1 MRQHYPDAE
10 WREIFP
16 AESEDGAGRCT
27 DGTGSGE
34 SGVSEEE
41 TLIQNELL
49 SSEHDREAS
58 LLEREQDD
66 GGSAGKNMPEEKRG
80 LYYVILAAFGVI
92 VTAALLCGWM
102 LLFGVRVYTRD
113 ASGRYRI
120 AGVTRV
126 ASKEGGKQKTVPLTR
141 QIIRNSETNDLR
153 LRFGSLCL
161 SRYGGEIMLLTYK
174 TMSREFTVGR
184 TVLLRMRA

>member
-1 MRQHYPDAE
+1 MRQYYSDAE

-16 AESEDGAGRCT
+16 AESEDGAGRRA
-27 DGTGSGE
+27 DGPDSGE

-41 TLIQNELL
+41 ALIQNELL
-49 SSEHDREAS
+49 SSGHDREAS

-66 GGSAGKNMPEEKRG
+66 GSSAGKNMPAGKRG
-80 LYYVILAAFGVI
+80 QYYVILAVFGVI

-113 ASGRYRI
+113 ASGRFRI

-126 ASKEGGKQKTVPLTR
+126 AVKEGGKQKIVPLTK

-161 SRYGGEIMLLTYK
+161 SRYGGENMLLTYK